1 MSVTGF
7 MVDGQIQKYDY
18 GSLDNLPDIPEN
30 SGTFWATY
38 NSTSEAE
45 ITDAFSNNKSV
56 MMKYGNDIFSV
67 MRKLSIGPSGS
78 AWLFTSVGQTNI
90 RTTWVSGSY
99 WNSFST
105 NTMGGEISNDLKQA
119 LLQLASKVAYI
130 DEHGQTY
137 YNDLYNAL
145 YPHELISISATFNQ
159 GSNIIYDIDPLTV
172 LNQYLTVVANYSD
185 GTTETIPSSNYTLSG
200 NLLEGVSTITVY
212 YEGFTDTFNVNVTHM
227 TGYYTIVNNLTG
239 CTTNNPATAIQ
250 ENTSYTAIIT
260 ASAGYTLS
268 GATATITM
276 GGNILTGVFSN
287 GTISI
292 PNVTG
297 DLVITVVAST
307 ITLSSITAVYT
318 QSGTVYNTDTLDS
331 LKNDLVVTAHYSDSS
346 AQTVAAADYTLS
358 GTLTAGTST
367 ITVSYGGETAT
378 FNVIVENYIP
388 VEYQQVEYLQAAQG
402 SRANGVYF
410 NTERQFS
417 SDMITAS
424 FIAGFQ
430 LSSGSPNDAK
440 RVLSTKETTAAASTV
455 TPGWAL
461 YVNSSNAKLVSW
473 ANSPGAAI
481 DITSP
486 YDRYDITA
494 TYENSEVTIAQAGG
508 ETISYTGASKNCR
521 GVDIGVFGTPGSNT
535 KYLFHGRIYYAKA
548 EQDNELIFD
557 LVPCIRKSDSAIG
570 FYDRV
575 DERFL
580 EPLVAGTGSISNL
593 TAGPAV

>member
-18 GSLDNLPDIPEN
+18 NSLDNLPDVPES

-45 ITDAFSNNKSV
+45 ITSAFSNNKSV
-56 MMKYGNDIFSV
+56 MMKYGNDVFLV
-67 MRKLSIGPSGS
+67 TRKLGIGPSGS
-78 AWLFTSVGQTNI
+78 AWLFVSVGRTDI

-99 WNSFST
+99 WNTFST
-105 NTMGGEISNDLKQA
+105 NAIGGDISNNLKQA
-119 LLQLASKVAYI
+119 LLQLASKVVYV
-130 DEHGQTY
+130 DEYGQTY

-145 YPHELISISATFNQ
+145 YTKELISISATFNQ

-185 GTTETIPSSNYTLSG
+185 GTTETIPSSDYTLSG

-227 TGYYTIVNNLTG
+227 AGYYTIVNNLTG
-239 CTTNNPATAIQ
+239 CTTNNSATAIQ

-307 ITLSSITAVYT
+307 VTLSSISAVYT
-318 QSGTVYNTDTLDS
+318 QSGAVYDTDTLDS
-331 LKNDLVVTAHYSDSS
+331 LKTDLVVTAHYSDSS
-346 AQTVAAADYTLS
+346 TQTVPSTDYTLS

-367 ITVSYGGETAT
+367 ITASYGGKSDTFTVTVTHYTIPMLYNWDFTQSLTDTEQNVTVTSLSGYAPTRDSSGLSFTAARQQIS
-378 FNVIVENYIP
+378 VP
-388 VEYQQVEYLQAAQG
+388 VSIDLSGKTLEVD
-402 SRANGVYF
+402 V
-410 NTERQFS
+410 
-417 SDMITAS
+417 AS
-424 FIAGFQ
+424 FEFAGNTGYHIRFVMLNSNPTNSMGLGVLVYQ
-430 LSSGSPNDAK
+430 SG
-440 RVLSTKETTAAASTV
+440 TAWKAYGSLAATGTSAD
-455 TPGWAL
+455 W
-461 YVNSSNAKLVSW
+461 SNAWRSGLTG
-473 ANSPGAAI
+473 NSDEIRNAFSGKTVKIVFNEDGHTMSLYRDDVLDGTLTSRYFGNPNMRYISIGGLQTGAQNAGNQFFNAV
-481 DITSP
+481 ITGM
-486 YDRYDITA
+486 RI
-494 TYENSEVTIAQAGG
+494 YENT
-508 ETISYTGASKNCR
+508 
-521 GVDIGVFGTPGSNT
+521 
-535 KYLFHGRIYYAKA
+535 
-548 EQDNELIFD
+548 
-557 LVPCIRKSDSAIG
+557 
-570 FYDRV
+570 
-575 DERFL
+575 
-580 EPLVAGTGSISNL
+580 
-593 TAGPAV
+593 

>member
-56 MMKYGNDIFSV
+56 MMKHGNDIFSV

-78 AWLFTSVGQTNI
+78 AWLFVSVGETNI
-90 RTTWVSGSY
+90 RTTWVSGNY

-105 NTMGGEISNDLKQA
+105 NTMGGEISNNLKQA
-119 LLQLASKVAYI
+119 LLQLASKVAYV
-130 DEHGQTY
+130 DEYGQTY
-137 YNDLYNAL
+137 YNDLYDAL
-145 YPHELISISATFNQ
+145 YPKELMSISATFNQ

-212 YEGFTDTFNVNVTHM
+212 YEEFTDTFNVNVTHM
-227 TGYYTIVNNLTG
+227 AGYYTIVNNLTG

-268 GATATITM
+268 GATVTITM

-297 DLVITVVAST
+297 NLVITVVASAV
-307 ITLSSITAVYT
+307 TLSSIIAVYT
-318 QSGTVYNTDTLDS
+318 QSGTVYDTDTLDS
-331 LKNDLVVTAHYSDSS
+331 LKDDLVVTATYSDSS
-346 AQTVAAADYTLS
+346 TQIVPASDYTLS

-367 ITVSYGGETAT
+367 ITVSYGGKTTTFTVMVTAEPLVPSEYQQIEYVQRPNGSGVGVYANTGVTLSGIGDVVVNADFMQTIAGPYSNYIVGIRVNIVNTNTNGLVVGINSTEDGLIAWSGDSASLSQASTTVNRRINVTAT
-378 FNVIVENYIP
+378 FT
-388 VEYQQVEYLQAAQG
+388 G
-402 SRANGVYF
+402 SNC
-410 NTERQFS
+410 S
-417 SDMITAS
+417 ITDGEA
-424 FIAGFQ
+424 
-430 LSSGSPNDAK
+430 
-440 RVLSTKETTAAASTV
+440 
-455 TPGWAL
+455 
-461 YVNSSNAKLVSW
+461 
-473 ANSPGAAI
+473 
-481 DITSP
+481 
-486 YDRYDITA
+486 TA
-494 TYENSEVTIAQAGG
+494 TSAEYEPVDYSNQPICIFGRKKTTSQVSDAFSGNCYYIKITEGGVT
-508 ETISYTGASKNCR
+508 K
-521 GVDIGVFGTPGSNT
+521 V
-535 KYLFHGRIYYAKA
+535 
-548 EQDNELIFD
+548 ELI
-557 LVPCIRKSDSAIG
+557 PCTRKSDDAVG
-570 FYDRV
+570 FWNRANSTFV
-575 DERFL
+575 TNASF
-580 EPLVAGTGSISNL
+580 VAGPT
-593 TAGPAV
+593 V